1 MKIISITKITD
12 AAYRMVIN
20 APDITAA
27 AKPGQFVHIKCGE
40 GNMLRRPI
48 SICSVDGDEL
58 TIIFEVR
65 GKGTDWLAGRSAG
78 EDLDV
83 LGPLGNGFDVSREG
97 KVLLA
102 GGGIGVPPMLY
113 TAKQLKECDTVL
125 GFRTAAMV
133 MLEDEFKKHCGEVVV
148 STDDGSYGF
157 NGYAV
162 MAAEELMKKNKY
174 TAVYVCGPKIMLK
187 TFAELAERYDVDCMI
202 SMEERMGCGF
212 GTCLVCS
219 CKVKAKTED
228 GFTYKRVCADGPVF
242 DAKEVIFDD

>member
-1 MKIISITKITD
+1 
-12 AAYRMVIN
+12 MVIS
-20 APDITAA
+20 APEIA
-27 AKPGQFVHIKCGE
+27 AKALPGQFVHIKCGE
-40 GNMLRRPI
+40 ENMLRRPI
-48 SICSVDGDEL
+48 SICDINGDDL
-58 TIIFEVR
+58 TIVFEAR
-65 GKGTDWLAGRSAG
+65 GKGTDWLTKRTAG
-78 EDLDV
+78 EELDV
-83 LGPLGNGFDVSREG
+83 LGPLGHGFDVSREG

-113 TAKQLKECDTVL
+113 TAKALKDCDAVL
-125 GFRTAAMV
+125 GFRNASAV
-133 MLEDEFKKHCGEVVV
+133 MLEDEFKAVCGNVVV

-162 MAAEELMKKNKY
+162 KAAEEMMQNNKY
-174 TAVYVCGPKIMLK
+174 SAIYACGPKIMLK
-187 TFAELAERYDVDCMI
+187 TFAALAEKYGVDCLI

-219 CKVKAKTED
+219 CKVKMNTEE